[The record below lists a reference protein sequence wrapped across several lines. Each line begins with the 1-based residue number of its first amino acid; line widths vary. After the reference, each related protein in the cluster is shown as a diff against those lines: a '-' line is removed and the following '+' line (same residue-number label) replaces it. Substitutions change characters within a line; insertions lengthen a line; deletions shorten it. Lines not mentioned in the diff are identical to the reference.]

1 MYIALLIIDCY
12 PSQKKKKKKKKK
24 KEKIKNKMGS
34 IRSTAVTQQWACSLA
49 KWTFKHLAHLIG
61 PNLKSS

>member
-24 KEKIKNKMGS
+24 KKEKIK
-34 IRSTAVTQQWACSLA
+34 RVVYVAQVSL
-49 KWTFKHLAHLIG
+49 
-61 PNLKSS
+61 SSGLVH